1 MKYLTLVVFI
11 LFSFSYAG
19 NACSMYKVTENGK
32 TIVGNNEDWI
42 SPNSQFWY
50 TPGEEQGYGVMYMG
64 LLNNFAQG
72 AINEAGLMF
81 DGFANPYLE
90 VTNVEGKVNTPIG
103 EAVQHAMHS
112 FSNVREVKKYFAT
125 INLSF
130 LVTGQL
136 VFVDKT
142 GEYLIIEGDE
152 LIIGDDT
159 EKAFSNFYYSQI
171 DNIEQVELKN
181 VQNGLQFLK
190 NTTAVGSVDYCSSVM
205 ESISNPDELTQYST
219 IYDLEQL
226 TIRVYLFHDY
236 SQFVEI
242 DLKEELAK
250 GSHRSMI
257 ADLFPNDSK
266 GYQHYIKYNDPS
278 NPNGFLMDWIGDRT
292 VTEEGLVES
301 GFAGIFNTIG
311 YEWLYDKNDA
321 DGAIQ
326 IFQYATEL
334 MPNEANLHD
343 SLGEA
348 YFTIKNYEKAIKSYA
363 NSLVLNPNNYNAIEM
378 LEKIR
383 EEL

>member
-1 MKYLTLVVFI
+1 MKHLILVVSI
-11 LFSFSYAG
+11 LLSFSYAG
-19 NACSMYKVTENGK
+19 NARSMYKVTTGGK
-32 TIVGNNEDWI
+32 TVVGNNEDWV

-50 TPGEEQGYGVMYMG
+50 VPAEEQQYGVMYMG

-90 VTNVEGKVNTPIG
+90 VNNTEGKINIPIG

-125 INLSF
+125 INLSS

-136 VFVDKT
+136 VFVDKI
-142 GEYLIIEGDE
+142 GEYLIVEGDE
-152 LIIGDDT
+152 LIIGNDT
-159 EKAFSNFYYSQI
+159 EKVFSNFYYSQI
-171 DNIEQVELKN
+171 DNIKQVELKN

-190 NTTAVGSVDYCSSVM
+190 NTTAEGSVDYCSDVM
-205 ESISNPDELTQYST
+205 ENISNVDGLTQYST
-219 IYDLEQL
+219 IYDLDQL

-250 GSHRSMI
+250 GAHRSMI
-257 ADLFPNDSK
+257 ADLFPHDSK
-266 GYQHYIKYNDPS
+266 GYQHYLKYNDPD
-278 NPNGFLMDWIGDRT
+278 NPNQFVMDWIGDNT
-292 VTEEGLVES
+292 LTEDDLVEN
-301 GFAGIFNTIG
+301 GFAGVLNTIG
-311 YEWLYDKNDA
+311 YEWLYDKKDVK
-321 DGAIQ
+321 GAIQ
-326 IFQYATEL
+326 VFQYATAL

-348 YFTIKNYEKAIKSYA
+348 YFTNENYEEAIKSYA
-363 NSLVLNPNNYNAIEM
+363 NSLVLNPNNTNAIEM
-378 LEKIR
+378 LDKIR
-383 EEL
+383 KEQ